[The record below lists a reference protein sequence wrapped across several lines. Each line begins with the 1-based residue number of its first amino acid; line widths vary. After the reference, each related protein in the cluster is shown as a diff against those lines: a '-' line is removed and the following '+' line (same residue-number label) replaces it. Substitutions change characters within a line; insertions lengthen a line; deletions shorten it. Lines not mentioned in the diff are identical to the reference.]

1 MPRISCLLF
10 ATSMLVAV
18 PALASVPAQEPAP
31 PQKPKAPPAAPR
43 TAATSASRTTP
54 DAVTA
59 TVPETVTVTANRI
72 PQDISKVG
80 SQVTVVTQRD
90 IELLQRRDLADLL
103 AREPGLNM
111 VRTGGPGGTGSIFMR
126 GVNSNEVK
134 VRLDGMDI
142 NDPST
147 PAGAFDTA
155 QFLTD
160 GLARVEILR
169 GPQSGLYGADAMGG
183 VIDMTTKQGQGPLH
197 GFVRLEGGSYST
209 KNQTA
214 GFSGSLHRFHYMVE
228 VSHNHVG
235 DYQAVPKAIRAQVHD
250 HDVASNRND
259 NRTANVR
266 LGYDV
271 TDNFDLGFTA
281 HLTQADYEYVADD
294 YSSYPALP
302 SAQQNESDLKQAI
315 LRGTAHLKSFKG
327 VFEQTLGVGY
337 ITYRRH
343 DITAGDPE
351 ISSNRGDRLK
361 VDWQGLTH
369 LGHNGS
375 FLVGYDY
382 IRERIMTPV
391 SAQTTTNAAWGQL
404 EGHWHDI
411 LFGSANIRYDNNS
424 RYGNY
429 VTWRVAP
436 AVKIPGTG
444 LTLKASGGSGFH
456 GPSLNQL
463 FVSYPAYYFLAN
475 PNLRA
480 ERLLGFDAGF
490 EERLL
495 DGKLTFGADYYG
507 NHVRN
512 LINTALSGYNYT
524 YVNVARAQ
532 THGVEAF
539 VDYRIIKSVDLR
551 GTYTWTDATD
561 RSTGAALVRRPR
573 HKATASVI
581 WTPTKRLSI
590 TPSLLYVS
598 GWHDLDRYTSMST
611 IGHDY
616 VTVNI
621 AAEYKLAD
629 FVTLFARGDN
639 LGNRYYENPVGYL
652 QPGRS
657 FYGGVTFGL

>member
-1 MPRISCLLF
+1 MSRISLVLLGS
-10 ATSMLVAV
+10 SMMVAV
-18 PALASVPAQEPAP
+18 PAMAQDQTAPDQTASTQTTPARAR
-31 PQKPKAPPAAPR
+31 KPVHQHVTTR
-43 TAATSASRTTP
+43 SASTT
-54 DAVTA
+54 A
-59 TVPETVTVTANRI
+59 PETVTVTADRI
-72 PQDISKVG
+72 PHDVSQVG
-80 SQVTVVTQRD
+80 SQVTVITQRD
-90 IELLQRRDLADLL
+90 IEVLQRRDLSDLL
-103 AREPGLNM
+103 VRQPGLNM

-126 GVNSNEVK
+126 GINSNEVK

-147 PAGAFDTA
+147 PGGAFDPA

-214 GFSGSLHRFHYMVE
+214 GLSGSVNRFHYMVE

-235 DYQAVPKAIRAQVHD
+235 DYQAIPRNLRDKVKD

-281 HLTQADYEYVADD
+281 HLTQSDYEYAADD
-294 YSSYPALP
+294 YSIYPELP
-302 SAQQNESDLKQAI
+302 TNQQNESDLKQAI
-315 LRGTAHLKSFKG
+315 LRGTAHLKSFQG

-351 ISSNRGDRLK
+351 IASNRGDRLK

-382 IRERIMTPV
+382 IRERIMTPID
-391 SAQTTTNAAWGQL
+391 AQTTTHAAWGQL

-424 RYGNY
+424 RYGDY

-444 LTLKASGGSGFH
+444 LTLKASGGTGFH

-475 PNLRA
+475 PKLRA
-480 ERLLGFDAGF
+480 ERLIGFDAGF

-495 DGKLTFGADYYG
+495 DGRLTFGANYYG

-512 LINTALSGYNYT
+512 LIDTGLSGYNYT

-539 VDYRIIKSVDLR
+539 VDYRLRKDVDLR
-551 GTYTWTDATD
+551 GTYTWTVATN
-561 RSTGAALVRRPR
+561 RATGAALTRRPR
-573 HKATASVI
+573 HKATASIV
-581 WTPTKRLSI
+581 WTPTKRLTV

-598 GWHDLDRYTSMST
+598 GWHDYDRYDISSV
-611 IGHDY
+611 IAHDY
-616 VTVNI
+616 VTVNV
-621 AAEYKLAD
+621 AVEYKLAS